1 MLERILHF
9 FMWGEIIKVEEN
21 CYSIKKDAEIASE
34 CEEIILPP
42 ILNKLK
48 PYSSMWKLIAIGMYA
63 CTIKGN
69 RFGI

>member
-34 CEEIILPP
+34 CEEIIL
-42 ILNKLK
+42 
-48 PYSSMWKLIAIGMYA
+48 
-63 CTIKGN
+63 T
-69 RFGI
+69 